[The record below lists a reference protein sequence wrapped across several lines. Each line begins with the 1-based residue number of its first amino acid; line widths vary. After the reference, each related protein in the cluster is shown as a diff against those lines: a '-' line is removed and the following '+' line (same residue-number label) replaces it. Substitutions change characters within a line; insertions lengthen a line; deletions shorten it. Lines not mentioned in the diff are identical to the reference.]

1 MKAVRIPG
9 PRKVDIIELPSPE
22 IKAGEVLL
30 KIDYVGF
37 CGSDLNTWRG
47 ANAMAKPEVIPGHEV
62 SATVAGVGEGV
73 PASFAEGLRVTV
85 NPYTACGCC
94 PSCRAGRPNA
104 CEHNETLGVQRDG
117 AMREYLSLP
126 WQKVIPAPGLK
137 PEEVALVEP
146 MSVGF
151 HAVSRAQVTDT
162 DTVMVIGC
170 GMVGLGA
177 VVRSSLRGARVIA
190 ADIDPEKLE
199 VANSLG
205 AAWAF
210 DTTAPDFHEKLME
223 VTGGEGPDVIIEAV
237 GSQYTYHMAVEE
249 VAFAGR
255 LVCIGYAKGEV
266 TLPTSLFVKKELD
279 VRGSRNAL
287 PMDFEAVISYLRGAS
302 GSVDRLISAVVDPSD
317 AQKALETWDAAPGK
331 VFRILVRI

>member
-1 MKAVRIPG
+1 MKAIQIPE
-9 PRKVDIIELPSPE
+9 PRKVAVIDIPSPE
-22 IKAGEVLL
+22 VKPGEILL

-62 SATVAGVGEGV
+62 SATVAEVGKGV
-73 PASFAEGLRVTV
+73 PASFVKGLRVTV
-85 NPYTACGCC
+85 NPYTACGHC

-117 AMREYLSLP
+117 SMREYLSLP
-126 WQKVIPAPGLK
+126 WQKVIPAQGLQ
-137 PEEVALVEP
+137 PREVALVEP

-151 HAVSRAQVTDT
+151 HAVSRAQVTDI

-177 VVRSSLRGARVIA
+177 VVLASLRGARVIA
-190 ADIDPEKLE
+190 ADIDPEKLK
-199 VANSLG
+199 VAESLG
-205 AAWAF
+205 AAYAL

-223 VTGGEGPDVIIEAV
+223 VTGGNGPDVIIEAV
-237 GSQYTYHMAVEE
+237 GSQFTYHMAVEE

-266 TLPTSLFVKKELD
+266 SLPTSLFVKKELD

-287 PMDFEAVISYLRGAS
+287 PADFEAVISYLKGAS
-302 GSVDRLISAVVDPSD
+302 GSVDRLISAVVAPEG
-317 AQKALETWDAAPGK
+317 AQAALEAWDAAPGK
-331 VFRILVRI
+331 VFRILLEI

>member
-1 MKAVRIPG
+1 MKALQIPA
-9 PRKVDIIELPSPE
+9 PRKVAVIDMPS
-22 IKAGEVLL
+22 AGLNPGRVLL
-30 KIDYVGF
+30 KVEYVGF

-47 ANAMAKPEVIPGHEV
+47 ANVMAKPAVIPGHEV
-62 SATVAGVGEGV
+62 SATVADVGEGV
-73 PASFAEGLRVTV
+73 PPSFTKGLRVTV
-85 NPYTACGCC
+85 NPYTSCGFC

-117 AMREYLSLP
+117 AMREYIDLP
-126 WQKVIPAPGLK
+126 WQKVIPAPGLQ
-137 PEEVALVEP
+137 PREVALVEP

-151 HAVSRAQVTDT
+151 HAVSRAQVTDI

-177 VVRSSLRGARVIA
+177 VVRASLRGARVIA

-199 VANSLG
+199 VAKSLG
-205 AAWAF
+205 AAYAL
-210 DTTAPDFHEKLME
+210 DTTSADFHEKLME
-223 VTGGEGPDVIIEAV
+223 VTGGNGPDVVIEAV
-237 GSQYTYHMAVEE
+237 GSQFTYRMAVEE

-266 TLPTSLFVKKELD
+266 SLPTGLFVKKELD

-287 PMDFEAVISYLRGAS
+287 PKDFEAVIAYLRGAS
-302 GSVDRLISAVVDPSD
+302 GSAGRLISAVVTPDEVQ
-317 AQKALETWDAAPGK
+317 AAMEKWDSAPGK
-331 VFRILVRI
+331 IFRILLKI